1 VLAAVTQTVDVS
13 EAIQVLQTANADAT
27 TTYGVE
33 TIQNLPNPG
42 GDLTY
47 IAQTAPGVVMN
58 TQSGYGNFSSDG
70 MPGTSNQFTVNG
82 TNFTDPFL
90 SLNNSGASNLMLGAN
105 DIAEANVISNAYSAQ
120 YGQYAG
126 AQVAYTT
133 KSGSNSFHGD
143 AVYNWN
149 GAAVNANQ
157 FFANSAGLPTPF
169 NNYNQ
174 WQTDV
179 NGPIWKNHTFFDA
192 DYEGVH
198 NLLPANAVLDR
209 IPSPQFQSATLANL
223 TAVGNAA
230 EIPFYKQLFAVY
242 NGSSGSASATP
253 AAGGGCQGFTGLGAG
268 VPCAL
273 QFRVTP
279 PNTNKEY
286 LWSGRVDHVFGE
298 RDRGYIRVWRD
309 NGFQPSYTSP
319 FGPTFNDQSNQPQE
333 SAQISETHTFGP
345 NTVNQ
350 FNGSAWFYAL
360 GSERSLCC
368 PADLHDVL
376 GHAIH
381 VDGSQRRAGTFL
393 FPARQAGVSVP
404 GHGRPVSC
412 HGKAY
417 FPCGLQPA
425 PRHHDRFGLPGR

>member
-1 VLAAVTQTVDVS
+1 MVSLCIGACLSVMAITQVAAQSITSGDISGTVTDPSGSVTPNTSVTLTNKNTNVSQNTLTNSQGTYRFGFLPPGTYNVTVKGSGFRPQERAGIVVTSGQPAVVDFKLVLAAVTQTVDVS

-209 IPSPQFQSATLANL
+209 IPSPQFQSSTLANL
-223 TAVGNAA
+223 TAVGNGA
-230 EIPFYKQLFAVY
+230 EIPFYK
-242 NGSSGSASATP
+242 
-253 AAGGGCQGFTGLGAG
+253 
-268 VPCAL
+268 
-273 QFRVTP
+273 
-279 PNTNKEY
+279 
-286 LWSGRVDHVFGE
+286 
-298 RDRGYIRVWRD
+298 
-309 NGFQPSYTSP
+309 
-319 FGPTFNDQSNQPQE
+319 
-333 SAQISETHTFGP
+333 
-345 NTVNQ
+345 
-350 FNGSAWFYAL
+350 
-360 GSERSLCC
+360 
-368 PADLHDVL
+368 
-376 GHAIH
+376 
-381 VDGSQRRAGTFL
+381 
-393 FPARQAGVSVP
+393 
-404 GHGRPVSC
+404 
-412 HGKAY
+412 
-417 FPCGLQPA
+417 
-425 PRHHDRFGLPGR
+425 